1 MFSLNIC
8 MLVAVMDI
16 YGRSKG
22 QFTEPPVFRNVK
34 KRRDRVCLDGS
45 QHNMALLF
53 L

>member
-1 MFSLNIC
+1 

-16 YGRSKG
+16 YGGSKG
-22 QFTEPPVFRNVK
+22 QFTKPPVLERNVK